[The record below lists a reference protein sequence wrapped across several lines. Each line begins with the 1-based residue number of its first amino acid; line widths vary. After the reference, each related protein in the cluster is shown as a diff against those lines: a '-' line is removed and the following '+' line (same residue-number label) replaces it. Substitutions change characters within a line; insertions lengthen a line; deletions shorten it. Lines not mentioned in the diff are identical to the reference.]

1 MPLAKDAK
9 GAVIDDFATHE
20 GDTGSPEVQ
29 IALLTRRINH
39 LNEHLKAHPHDH
51 HTKRGLLMLVGRRRR
66 LQAYLQKQDVE
77 RYRENV
83 AKLGLRR

>member
-1 MPLAKDAK
+1 MPVDKQ
-9 GAVIDDFATHE
+9 ATITEFRAHE
-20 GDTGSPEVQ
+20 TDTGSAEVQ

-51 HTKRGLLMLVGRRRR
+51 HTERGLLMLVGRRRR
-66 LQAYLQKQDVE
+66 LQAYLRKQDVE

>member
-1 MPLAKDAK
+1 MSVDLNA
-9 GAVIDDFATHE
+9 
-20 GDTGSPEVQ
+20 
-29 IALLTRRINH
+29 

-51 HTKRGLLMLVGRRRR
+51 HTERGLLKLVGRRRR
-66 LQAYLQKQDVE
+66 LQAYLRNMDVE